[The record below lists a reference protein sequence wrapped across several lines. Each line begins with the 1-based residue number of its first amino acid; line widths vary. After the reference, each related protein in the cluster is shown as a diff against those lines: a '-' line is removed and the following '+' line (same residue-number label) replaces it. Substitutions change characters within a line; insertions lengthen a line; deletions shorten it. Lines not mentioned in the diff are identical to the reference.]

1 MEHATVIFP
10 TIGTSVWRPHV
21 TRRPSDGD
29 HGNIE
34 SIILTWNPSKKEY
47 TISALTADSG
57 LLVKYAKDIHEAVS
71 IINEIEDKHAA

>member
-1 MEHATVIFP
+1 M
-10 TIGTSVWRPHV
+10 
-21 TRRPSDGD
+21 
-29 HGNIE
+29 NIE

-47 TISALTADSG
+47 TISALTAASG